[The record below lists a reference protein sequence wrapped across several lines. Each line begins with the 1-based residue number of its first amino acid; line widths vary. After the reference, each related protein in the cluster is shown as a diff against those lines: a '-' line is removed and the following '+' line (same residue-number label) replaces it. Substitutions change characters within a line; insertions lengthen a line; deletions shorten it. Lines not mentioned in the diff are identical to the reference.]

1 MRSRRRSVSVSLT
14 GDVRPDRLD
23 FHLPVSGYTL
33 KRKPQDEPA
42 GRLVQRQGRA
52 RISLSR
58 LARTGNGALS
68 SRMFFSWQYYFDR
81 ELVEREHP
89 EIVIQEMVERTL
101 MNDPSWLE
109 K

>member
-1 MRSRRRSVSVSLT
+1 
-14 GDVRPDRLD
+14 
-23 FHLPVSGYTL
+23 
-33 KRKPQDEPA
+33 
-42 GRLVQRQGRA
+42 
-52 RISLSR
+52 
-58 LARTGNGALS
+58 
-68 SRMFFSWQYYFDR
+68 MFFSWQYYFDR